1 MDGSQETS
9 SKARLVHVN
18 LTQTFICSSGFIDCW
33 NKVWNL
39 HFYSFLFFLQKRG
52 DKQRMKP
59 QEEDFF
65 FSKKENTNKKKRK
78 NYLIPAFSF
87 ALSFAFSFFILFVFL
102 LLFFFLSLL
111 SFFLLPSIVIL
122 QSILTCYR
130 YANNWGGKIN
140 SILGC
145 YSRLP
150 ITSTPANSNLALTQT
165 KIDLPWI
172 SFIHLL

>member
-9 SKARLVHVN
+9 SKEARLVHVN
-18 LTQTFICSSGFIDCW
+18 LTPTFICSSGFIDCW

-52 DKQRMKP
+52 DKQRIKP

-87 ALSFAFSFFILFVFL
+87 ALSFAFSFFILFIFF

-122 QSILTCYR
+122 QQILTCYR
-130 YANNWGGKIN
+130 YANNWCGKIS
-140 SILGC
+140 SILG
-145 YSRLP
+145 YYF
-150 ITSTPANSNLALTQT
+150 IFVVV
-165 KIDLPWI
+165 
-172 SFIHLL
+172 SFPSGPSCSKLR